1 MAGPNKESLR
11 TAGAAYAQR
20 EFAKTFAT
28 SKILD
33 NCGNFPKFAKEE
45 MTLGK
50 ILGKGSFGTVYE
62 VRGFEAGNS
71 FMRNVSS
78 RSLKLEQ
85 DYEVGHGV
93 LESRKFIADH
103 CIRNGG
109 DSRYAV
115 KCLSKEVIEDPA
127 TFIQGMMDMATETR
141 IFSDIEH
148 PNIIKMRACA
158 EVSPYNGSY
167 FIVMDRLYD
176 TMESRIE
183 KWATRTKRNT
193 GFGGMLLDRKGEKKK
208 VILEAKLVAAFDLS
222 AAFTYLHS
230 RRIIYRDLKPANIGF
245 DIVSPKKLLE
255 NEILRVCS
263 KNLIFPVRSWQR
275 DDVKL
280 FDFGLAKELHD
291 GIVHDDGLYKL
302 TEMTG
307 SPRYMA
313 PGEWTRDKK
322 RCTTSRFLIFV
333 SFSNC
338 RGCDGTALQSDMR
351 RILLWDYV
359 MADVFL

>member
-20 EFAKTFAT
+20 EIAKTFAN

-33 NCGNFPKFAKEE
+33 NWGNFPKFTKKE

-50 ILGKGSFGTVYE
+50 ILGKGKFGTVYE
-62 VRGFEAGNS
+62 VRGFEGGKS
-71 FMRNVSS
+71 SMKDVSS

-85 DYEVGHGV
+85 DDEVGHG
-93 LESRKFIADH
+93 ETENRRFIADH
-103 CIRNGG
+103 CMRNGG
-109 DSRYAV
+109 DWRYAI
-115 KCLSKEVIEDPA
+115 KCLSKEVIDEPA
-127 TFIQGMMDMATETR
+127 TFIQGIMDMATETR
-141 IFSDIEH
+141 VLSDIEH

-158 EVSPYNGSY
+158 EVSPYNDSY

-176 TMESRIE
+176 TMEDRME
-183 KWATRTKRNT
+183 KWATQTKRNT

-255 NEILRVCS
+255 GEILRVRS
-263 KNLIFPVRSWQR
+263 KNLIFPPVLSWQR
-275 DDVKL
+275 DDVKV

-291 GIVHDDGLYKL
+291 GIAHKDGLYKL
-302 TEMTG
+302 TSMTG

-322 RCTTSRFLIFV
+322 SLHYISV
-333 SFSNC
+333 SHLYF
-338 RGCDGTALQSDMR
+338 
-351 RILLWDYV
+351 
-359 MADVFL
+359 FF